1 MLIDNPG
8 TIVNPETYTL
18 TAKSLDRPSIAWY
31 NMDVAIHVCNGGMAM
46 AFDKVRY
53 DREYAK
59 ANYHIIRVNIP
70 KDKLKTVKAVS
81 ESKGKSISSLFVEAF
96 ETLYKVNLSRD

>member
-1 MLIDNPG
+1 M
-8 TIVNPETYTL
+8 NPETYTL
-18 TAKSLDRPSIAWY
+18 TAKSLDRPFTAWY
-31 NMDVAIHVCNGGMAM
+31 NIAVAIHICNGGMAM

-70 KDKLKTVKAVS
+70 KDKLKTVKEVS
-81 ESKGKSISSLFVEAF
+81 ENKGKSISSLFVEAF

>member
-1 MLIDNPG
+1 MLFDNPG
-8 TIVNPETYTL
+8 TICEPGNIHFDGE
-18 TAKSLDRPSIAWY
+18 SLDRPSIAWY
-31 NMDVAIHVCNGGMAM
+31 NIAVAIHICNGGMAM

-70 KDKLKTVKAVS
+70 KDKLKTVKEVS
-81 ESKGKSISSLFVEAF
+81 ENKGKSISSLFVEAF